1 MSEMLGNQY
10 FMVRNYRAAKNE
22 FELALK
28 KNPLQNNLKKKLIV
42 CYTQTGKVKQAINM
56 FNELISENIGII
68 IDTDPI
74 KDDCPC
80 PELVEQI
87 EKLKDT
93 HTNSLD
99 YHLILGIV
107 WLYCDVNK
115 SLEYFLKAKQ
125 LEASDNN
132 IHKTIQ
138 IIENYLRHRV
148 NLDKNI
154 S

>member
-42 CYTQTGKVKQAINM
+42 CYTQTGKVKQAIDM